1 MPVTIHKCF
10 CLANIR
16 YPDEVSS
23 MLIDRFF
30 ALQLSKRN
38 GCILHVGRVVMHFN
52 FRLQVPV
59 SFFSLSFYC
68 LSNNKFTVDSI
79 NGFKHA
85 RNQ

>member
-30 ALQLSKRN
+30 ALQLSKRKWLYFT
-38 GCILHVGRVVMHFN
+38 CWTCSHAFQ
-52 FRLQVPV
+52 FPV
-59 SFFSLSFYC
+59 AGARFVFLAFFLLSE
-68 LSNNKFTVDSI
+68 
-79 NGFKHA
+79 
-85 RNQ
+85 